1 MNAPTVSEHC
11 STSTPYNRYY
21 DENVSHN
28 MRMTNMIITALN
40 IKRGKGAGW
49 GRNVTSALI
58 WMLALNEL
66 MRMNSGDD
74 EDDEDDNDDM
84 MGVAKKKRRRRKMVV
99 MCWRWCWNGPR
110 HLSGKPRTLNPTTCC
125 CFGIQSEV
133 NNHS

>member
-1 MNAPTVSEHC
+1 M
-11 STSTPYNRYY
+11 
-21 DENVSHN
+21 
-28 MRMTNMIITALN
+28 
-40 IKRGKGAGW
+40 
-49 GRNVTSALI
+49 SALI

-66 MRMNSGDD
+66 MMMNFGDD

-84 MGVAKKKRRRRKMVV
+84 MGVVKKKRRRRKMVV
-99 MCWRWCWNGPR
+99 MCWRWCWDGRR